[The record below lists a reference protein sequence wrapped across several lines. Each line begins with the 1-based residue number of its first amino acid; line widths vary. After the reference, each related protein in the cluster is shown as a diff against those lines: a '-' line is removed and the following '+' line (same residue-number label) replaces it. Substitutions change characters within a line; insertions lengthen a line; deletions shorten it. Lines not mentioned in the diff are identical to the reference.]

1 MAGTLTGLQ
10 ADNRCKVLGALSI
23 VKLLKLE
30 LALMKAVKEGSELY
44 LFIEMKC
51 TLAMF
56 LTYAIGWSLKEIVEI
71 ENTRISN
78 KNDLH
83 RGSDSDHELRQ
94 AAKFDIKIKSDWLLV
109 SLIIQEGCLP

>member
-1 MAGTLTGLQ
+1 MAETLTGLQ
-10 ADNRCKVLGALSI
+10 DDNRCKVLGALPI
-23 VKLLKLE
+23 VKLLELE

-56 LTYAIGWSLKEIVEI
+56 LTYVIGWILNGIVEI

-78 KNDLH
+78 KNDLD
-83 RGSDSDHELRQ
+83 RGSNCDHELRQ
-94 AAKFDIKIKSDWLLV
+94 AGKFDIKIKSDWLLV
-109 SLIIQEGCLP
+109 SLIIEEGCLP